1 MGFAI
6 YSLKNKSLILCGIPI
21 KNNFVSCE
29 IEPPEAFTVV
39 KSGDG
44 SMTRCETGDT
54 EYKIK
59 LTLKASSSH
68 TSELAALHALDTSQS
83 GGSGVGPFEYTDGSG
98 STAMV
103 APFCWISKPPTRKI
117 GAEVQDETWEF
128 TASSDQTKMLLG
140 GNTQL

>member
-1 MGFAI
+1 MGFAV

-29 IEPPEAFTVV
+29 IEPPELYTWV
-39 KSGDG
+39 KSADG

-59 LTLKASSSH
+59 LTLKSSSSH
-68 TSELAALHALDTSQS
+68 TAELSALLILDWSST
-83 GGSGVGPFEYTDGSG
+83 GGSGIGPFEYSDGSG
-98 STAMV
+98 STTMV
-103 APFCWISKPPTRKI
+103 APFCCITKQPTRKI
-117 GAEVQDETWEF
+117 GAEVGDETWEF
-128 TASSDQTKMLLG
+128 TASSDPTKMVLG